1 VLVKNNVAVDLK
13 HSAAEVWLVGPDAA
27 DLLRNTR
34 PLAWE
39 ARRGSSYGNGGHNR
53 IAECLR
59 LCP

>member
-1 VLVKNNVAVDLK
+1 VERNRQQQHVRDQKRRLR
-13 HSAAEVWLVGPDAA
+13 

-39 ARRGSSYGNGGHNR
+39 TRRGSSYGNGGHNR